1 MVKTEDVQNTKIK
14 YVVDYNLVTFE
25 AQDSIC
31 FNIAVDSISIYI
43 TEKFHCLSQ
52 VKGITRFAF
61 PALLF
66 PLRLNL

>member
-31 FNIAVDSISIYI
+31 FNIAVDSSSNYRKNSLPFTSERDSVFCVSRVTFSI
-43 TEKFHCLSQ
+43 
-52 VKGITRFAF
+52 AF
-61 PALLF
+61 SLL
-66 PLRLNL
+66 